1 MSSLY
6 LVPSTQVV
14 WSGDP
19 VASVDFKV
27 ILPSNLATVKSANAA
42 LVLLSGNMQRVKNE
56 DPKTETGKQIRMNMD
71 MLKYDHK
78 NPPEI
83 TFRSQGVSGGL
94 HVVNEMNIKSEQLLC
109 SYLNSNDSGDH
120 FVLRTNIDLREL
132 SAHINAFALQLEVSG
147 VRITNGT
154 NPVQISSRERS
165 SAVK

>member
-1 MSSLY
+1 MSSFHLI
-6 LVPSTQVV
+6 PSTQVV

-42 LVLLSGNMQRVKNE
+42 LVLLSSTMQRIE
-56 DPKTETGKQIRMNMD
+56 DPKIETGKQIRMHID

-83 TFRSQGVSGGL
+83 NFRCQGVSGGL

-120 FVLRTNIDLREL
+120 FVLRTNIDLSGL

-147 VRITNGT
+147 VQITNDT
-154 NPVQISSRERS
+154 NPVQLSSRERS
-165 SAVK
+165 SVVK